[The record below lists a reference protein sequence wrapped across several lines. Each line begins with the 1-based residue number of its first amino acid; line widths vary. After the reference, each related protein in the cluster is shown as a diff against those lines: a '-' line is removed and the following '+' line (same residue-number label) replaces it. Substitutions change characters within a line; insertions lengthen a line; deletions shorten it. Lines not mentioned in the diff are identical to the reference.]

1 MAGKRKEIALSRGG
15 LAMLELS
22 DDKRRL
28 RVEVT
33 TKKSGLT
40 KTDVNVL
47 LRALE
52 AMRDKMERG

>member
-1 MAGKRKEIALSRGG
+1 MAGKRKEITLSRGG
-15 LAMLELS
+15 LAVFELS
-22 DDKRRL
+22 DDKTRL
-28 RVEVT
+28 QIEIT

-52 AMRDKMERG
+52 AVRDKMERG